1 MDGPDAYR
9 ASWSTGS
16 CGASIALKGL
26 PRRAD
31 PKLSAKLPMSLR
43 MCLTLFEAEELFS
56 TTKCWT
62 RVKAPPKL
70 YPKVLVRR
78 LWEKPNH
85 FAAYYLIDCKRQL
98 EAQQEIQAAI
108 PKKLSRI
115 FHSKYGSR

>member
-1 MDGPDAYR
+1 MDGQDASS

-16 CGASIALKGL
+16 SGGSTALKGQ

-43 MCLTLFEAEELFS
+43 MCLTLFEGEELFS

-62 RVKAPPKL
+62 RVKALWRRSPRF
-70 YPKVLVRR
+70 LVRR
-78 LWEKPNH
+78 LWEKPSH
-85 FAAYYLIDCKRQL
+85 FVVSYSIDCKPQPGV
-98 EAQQEIQAAI
+98 QQDLQAAT

-115 FHSKYGSR
+115 FHSKYGSH